1 MKPTPLAAWS
11 MAALLTL
18 NTIGNFAQAGTMVIT
33 RSNDAQNSPDNIC
46 AGKYPANRLGLMQK
60 AGVLVGKTLRDRNDK
75 KIGTV
80 KDLVLDL
87 GSGRVVCALVS
98 PAGHRDLLV
107 GVPPQAFLAVDVE
120 DTVVSLDKSQLSSAP
135 EFTRDRLEE
144 TYRYFNAKPY
154 WDAKT
159 VPSSAQRYS
168 ELLAADMRNK
178 ANEYLGRIVSFMVD
192 LPAGRVIFVVV
203 SLDGTENS
211 LYAVPPSAMTI
222 GPDRAALLANISQA
236 RISQLAHPDP
246 FFWTQMTDPAWA
258 VKVYRWYG
266 LEPEFADGPKPV
278 ETKPA
283 LPART
288 ENSVPTPALAQ
299 GKSDAEVTQTIVTA
313 IMRDNLDNALAVK
326 NLKITAVNGR
336 VTLSG
341 KVKNAGQ
348 KQQILAAAE
357 TVVGA
362 ANLDNQLEPR

>member
-11 MAALLTL
+11 IAALLIL
-18 NTIGNFAQAGTMVIT
+18 NTAGNFAQAGTMVIT
-33 RSNDAQNSPDNIC
+33 RSNDAQNSPDGIC
-46 AGKYPANRLGLMQK
+46 AGRYPANRLGLMQK
-60 AGVLVGKTLRDRNDK
+60 AGALVGKTLRDRKDR
-75 KIGTV
+75 KIGVV

-98 PAGHRDLLV
+98 PSGHRDLLV

-120 DTVVSLDKSQLSSAP
+120 DTVVSLEKSQLSSAP
-135 EFTRDRLEE
+135 EFSRDRLEG

-159 VPSSAQRYS
+159 VPGNILRYS
-168 ELLAADMRNK
+168 ELLAADTRNR

-222 GPDRAALLANISQA
+222 GPDRTALLANISQA
-236 RISQLAHPDP
+236 KISQLAHPDP
-246 FFWTQMTDPAWA
+246 FFWTQMTDPKWA
-258 VKVYRWYG
+258 TAVYRWYG
-266 LEPEFADGPKPV
+266 LEPEFADGLKPV

-283 LPART
+283 PPART
-288 ENSVPTPALAQ
+288 ESSLPTPALAQ
-299 GKSDAEVTQTIVTA
+299 GKSDAEVMQIVVSA
-313 IMRDNLDNALAVK
+313 IMRDNPDNALAVK
-326 NLKITAVNGR
+326 NLKVTTVNGR

-341 KVKNAGQ
+341 KVKNPGQ

-362 ANLDNQLEPR
+362 GNLDNQLESR